1 MAFPV
6 GYHDLLRGK
15 KFEIPHLDGSP
26 LLIEIPAGS
35 KPGDTIDIRG
45 RGIPNNRGRGRG
57 NVTILLKLHVPEKP
71 SKETLASLK
80 ELSESIDVQEY
91 EIEESIRR
99 EARNRRR
106 GL

>member
-1 MAFPV
+1 M
-6 GYHDLLRGK
+6 K
-15 KFEIPHLDGSP
+15 SHLDGSLY
-26 LLIEIPAGS
+26 LLRFLQVRKEILS
-35 KPGDTIDIRG
+35 ILEG
-45 RGIPNNRGRGRG
+45 RIPNNRGRGRG
-57 NVTILLKLHVPEKP
+57 NVTILLKLHVPEKFP
-71 SKETLASLK
+71 KKHLSLK